1 MEILSVKILV
11 MLMFGLFLASAISM
25 LIVLFKWLATEK
37 DLPKSTRVLVT
48 FIPVLI
54 FCSFAHQT
62 GNQQEVKQ
70 RALFS
75 VLSFAGGLLIY
86 FYLQWAKGHA

>member
-11 MLMFGLFLASAISM
+11 MLMFGLFLASAISI
-25 LIVLFKWLATEK
+25 LVVLFKWLATEK
-37 DLPKSTRVLVT
+37 DLPISTRVLVT
-48 FIPVLI
+48 FIPFLI

-62 GNQQEVKQ
+62 GNQREVKQ

-75 VLSFAGGLLIY
+75 VLSFVGGLLVFIY
-86 FYLQWAKGHA
+86 IQWAKSHA